1 MRAITDLLPDVRI
14 ACPGAPDFIAQ
25 YVLTRALSEF
35 LDRSEAWRQW
45 IEVPRLLA
53 DVEDGLVS
61 WPNHLDDDT
70 IQWARIKRVDM
81 LRYFVEADIE
91 NEDGE
96 EICFK
101 TEHQLQRVDWH
112 WRDRTGSRPL
122 YYTRNDELVVEDGV
136 ISQHTIRLYPLPV
149 ADAIGEVRARVV
161 VITDVVSGG
170 MLSTTDANTDG
181 QIPILPD
188 RIFYAWRYGIVCG
201 ALAQLYM
208 IPGKDWTDPKMAA
221 PHMAKFEEVI
231 AMAQSRADRD
241 YNNAELLVQYG
252 GL

>member
-1 MRAITDLLPDVRI
+1 MRLITDLMPDVRI
-14 ACPGAPDFIAQ
+14 AVPGAPDFVAL
-25 YVLTRALSEF
+25 YCLNRACSEF

-45 IEVPRLLA
+45 IESPRPLG
-53 DVEDGLVS
+53 DIEDGLVS
-61 WPNHLDDDT
+61 WPNHLDDDE

-96 EICFK
+96 EICFM
-101 TEHQLQRVDWH
+101 TEQQLQRRDWH
-112 WRDRTGSRPL
+112 WRDREGSRPL
-122 YYTRNDELVVEDGV
+122 YYTRNDELPVGEGE
-136 ISQHTIRLYPLPV
+136 ISQHTIRLYPLPFS
-149 ADAIGEVRARVV
+149 DAIGEVRARVV
-161 VITDVVSGG
+161 VVTDVATGTG
-170 MLSTTDANTDG
+170 MLSNVDG
-181 QIPILPD
+181 QIAQLPD

-208 IPGKDWTDPKMAA
+208 IPGKDWSNAAMAA
-221 PHMAKFEEVI
+221 PHMANFENTI
-231 AMAQSRADRD
+231 ALAKSRGDLD

>member
-1 MRAITDLLPDVRI
+1 MSRSIADLLPDVRI
-14 ACPGAPDFIAQ
+14 AAPGVSDFVAL
-25 YVLTRALSEF
+25 YYLTRALSEF

-45 IEVPRLLA
+45 IDVPRLLS

-61 WPNHLDDDT
+61 WPNHLDDTD

-101 TEHQLQRVDWH
+101 TEHELQRRDWH
-112 WRDRTGSRPL
+112 WRNREGSRPL
-122 YYTRNDELVVEDGV
+122 YYTRNDELTPAEGEV
-136 ISQHTIRLYPLPV
+136 SQHTIRLYPLPV

-161 VITDVVSGG
+161 VVTDTVADFD
-170 MLSTTDANTDG
+170 LSVRDD
-181 QIPILPD
+181 QIPQLPD
-188 RIFYAWRYGIVCG
+188 RIFYPFRYGIVCG
-201 ALAQLYM
+201 ALAQLFM
-208 IPGKDWTDPKMAA
+208 TPGKDWTNPGMAA
-221 PHMAKFEEVI
+221 MHMGNFQQAI
-231 AMAQSRADRD
+231 ATAQSRADRD
-241 YNNAELLVQYG
+241 YNNAVLVTQYG

>member
-1 MRAITDLLPDVRI
+1 MSRLITELLPDVRI
-14 ACPGAPDFIAQ
+14 AAPGAPEFTAM
-25 YVLTRALSEF
+25 YCLTRALSEF

-45 IEVPRLLA
+45 IDVPRPLA

-61 WPNHLDDDT
+61 WANHLDDPT
-70 IQWARIKRVDM
+70 LRWARIKRVDM

-96 EICFK
+96 EICFM
-101 TEHQLQRVDWH
+101 TEHQLQRRDWH
-112 WRDRTGSRPL
+112 WRDREGSRPL
-122 YYTRNDELVVEDGV
+122 YYTRNDELPAEDGEV
-136 ISQHTIRLYPLPV
+136 SLHTIRLYPLPMT
-149 ADAIGEVRARVV
+149 DAVGEVRARVV
-161 VITDVVSGG
+161 VVTDTVTGAG
-170 MLSTTDANTDG
+170 MLSDYDG
-181 QIPILPD
+181 QVPELPD
-188 RIFYAWRYGIVCG
+188 RVFYAWRYGIVCG

-208 IPGKDWTDPKMAA
+208 MPGKDWSDPKWAA
-221 PHMAKFEEVI
+221 AHRAEFENII